1 MEEDNFELSKR
12 KVDVEE
18 KRMMVYIQQRQKD
31 LELREREL
39 ELKEKSMKVKEGE
52 QAFVRAKLEIM
63 QQRVDQIEEQNRYII
78 RLLSQ
83 NKND

>member
-1 MEEDNFELSKR
+1 
-12 KVDVEE
+12 
-18 KRMMVYIQQRQKD
+18 
-31 LELREREL
+31 
-39 ELKEKSMKVKEGE
+39 MKVKEGE